1 MCTMILYLAIT
12 LPAWTSDWSETAR
25 QVHTWLSARCT
36 HNCQPGTHMAVSQ
49 VHTWLSA
56 RYTHDCQPG
65 TCITAS
71 RVCVITLSEWRHVC
85 RDLAGGV
92 MTVWLCAHSALD
104 INECASSPCQNGGR
118 CNDQVNGFTCDCA
131 DGYVGTRC
139 ECQCPSGK
147 QTLIFR

>member
-56 RYTHDCQPG
+56 RYTHDCQPS

-71 RVCVITLSEWRHVC
+71 RVCVITLSEWRHEQRPGRRRHDCVTVRTFCFRYQRVC
-85 RDLAGGV
+85 V
-92 MTVWLCAHSALD
+92 ITVSEWRHVQRPGERLHVRLRWRLRGNKMWMSV
-104 INECASSPCQNGGR
+104 SKR
-118 CNDQVNGFTCDCA
+118 
-131 DGYVGTRC
+131 
-139 ECQCPSGK
+139 
-147 QTLIFR
+147 